1 MSFLREEKTQ
11 EQNLFE
17 QMLDQVS
24 PKPVTSSSA
33 TFFGGF
39 LKKGV
44 IVGIRNDTAIVDA
57 GLKAEGRILLA
68 DLKKFEPNR
77 EFKVGDEIDV
87 YVDRLGDDGDIVFSA
102 EKAAREKVWM
112 RLEQA
117 MTDNTTIEGT
127 IFAHVKAGFAVN
139 IDGVLAFLPKS
150 QADSRPWPDAQKFM
164 NATMKF
170 KVMKMDRNRNNVVVS
185 SRAVLEEERAGARQ
199 RFVEDLKE
207 DQVVEGVVKNITDYG
222 AFVDLG
228 GVDGLLHVI
237 DISWKR
243 VNHPGDVLKVGDTV
257 KVKVIRFNKETGRI
271 SLGMKQLE
279 EDPWEQIKDKVQIG
293 DVLEGEVT
301 NITDYGAFVE
311 IFPGIEGLVYVTE
324 VSWTQKNAHPIN
336 FLKQNQVIKVK
347 VMDID
352 LEKRRI
358 SLSYKR
364 CQPNPWQKF
373 LEEHPIDSVIEGVIR
388 NITEFGLFVSVAD
401 GLDGMVHLHD
411 ITEGN
416 PDNEIK
422 RYQKGDAI
430 KVIVLDVNPEKERI
444 NLGIKQ
450 LNSASKSG
458 EEKAKE

>member
-1 MSFLREEKTQ
+1 MSFLREEQTQ
-11 EQNLFE
+11 EQSLFE
-17 QMLDQVS
+17 QMLDQTTPQKRS
-24 PKPVTSSSA
+24 ASA
-33 TFFGGF
+33 TFFAGF
-39 LKKGV
+39 LKKGT
-44 IVGIRNDTAIVDA
+44 IVDIRNDTAIIDA
-57 GLKAEGRILLA
+57 GLKAEGRVLLA
-68 DLKKFEPNR
+68 DLKKFEGDR
-77 EFKVGDEIDV
+77 EFKIGDEVDV
-87 YVDRLGDDGDIVFSA
+87 YVDRLGDDGDIQFSA

-117 MTDNTTIEGT
+117 MTDNTTIDGT
-127 IFAHVKAGFAVN
+127 IFSHVKAGYAVN
-139 IDGVLAFLPKS
+139 IDSVVAFLPKS
-150 QADSRPWPDAQKFM
+150 QADSRPWTDAQKFM
-164 NATMKF
+164 NTPMKF

-199 RFVEDLKE
+199 RFVADLQE
-207 DQVVEGVVKNITDYG
+207 EQIVEGVVKNITDYG
-222 AFVDLG
+222 AFIDLG

-243 VNHPGDVLKVGDTV
+243 VNHPSDVLKVGETI

-279 EDPWEQIKDKVQIG
+279 ADPWEQIKDRVKI
-293 DVLEGEVT
+293 DDILEGEVT

-324 VSWTQKNAHPIN
+324 VSWTQKNVHPIN
-336 FLKQNQVIKVK
+336 FLKQNQMIKVK

-364 CQPNPWQKF
+364 CQLNPWQKF
-373 LEEHPIDSVIEGVIR
+373 LEDHPIGNILDGTIR
-388 NITEFGLFVSVAD
+388 NITEFGLFVNVSD

-411 ITEGN
+411 LTWDGAA
-416 PDNEIK
+416 DAEIK
-422 RYQKGDAI
+422 RYQKGDTV
-430 KVIVLDVNPEKERI
+430 KVIVLDVSPEKERI

-450 LNSASKSG
+450 LTPNPNA
-458 EEKAKE
+458 ALA